1 MSDDSRLQGKIKRQI
16 TRFAG
21 RLTDGWAKPLRRLV
35 GQMLYGIQ
43 AAEDVKVS
51 NIARS
56 LNEAIPLIKTENRLC
71 RNLAATDLTDRINR
85 FLVWEGAGRVD
96 ADTVLALD
104 LGDLRK
110 EYAKAMEHLATVR
123 DGSTGELAKGY
134 WLCEVIAAHPYGER
148 ILPLYGELY
157 SCEAEGFES
166 ENAEMLRAIERVSQA
181 TDKRGIWAIDRG
193 GDRRKILIPMLDQQL
208 RFVVRQDGDR
218 HILLP
223 GGRKCAVEE
232 AARWC
237 ATDLERLVEVERDGR
252 RTRLLLRLGS
262 MEVRL
267 PERTYTPLWLTVIR
281 GFGLKPIL
289 LLTNVTPAKDREHAT
304 WIADVYLTR
313 WKCEEA
319 YRFVK
324 QAYRL
329 EDVRVRSYVALRNM
343 YALVTA
349 VLYFVSVVIGTKAK
363 LSLIFKRV
371 CEKAKRFY
379 EIASFYQYAVADGIH
394 RLLFGSPGGPAP
406 PPPPSD
412 PGQLLLAF
420 AKPPT

>member
-1 MSDDSRLQGKIKRQI
+1 MSDDSRLRGKIKGQI

-21 RLTDGWAKPLRRLV
+21 RLTEGWAKPLGRFV
-35 GQMLYGIQ
+35 GQMLYGLQ
-43 AAEDVKVS
+43 AAQDVKVS

-71 RNLAATDLTDRINR
+71 RNLAREDLSDRINR
-85 FLVWEGAGRVD
+85 FLVWEGAGAVD

-110 EYAKAMEHLATVR
+110 TYARKMEHLATVR
-123 DGSTGELAKGY
+123 DGSTGELAPGY

-157 SCEAEGFES
+157 SAAAEGFQS
-166 ENAEMLRAIERVSQA
+166 ENAEMLRAIARVSQA
-181 TDKRGIWAIDRG
+181 TDRRGIWAIDRG
-193 GDRRKILIPMLDQQL
+193 GDRREILKPLIDGRL

-218 HILLP
+218 HVLLP
-223 GGRKCAVEE
+223 GGRTCAVAE

-237 ATDLERLVEVERDGR
+237 VTDVERSVEVERDGR
-252 RTRLLLRLGS
+252 RTRLTLHLGS
-262 MEVRL
+262 MPVRL
-267 PERTYTPLWLTVIR
+267 PERSYTPLWLVVIR
-281 GFGLKPIL
+281 GFGEKPIL
-289 LLTNVTPAKDREHAT
+289 LLTNVAPTPDREHAT
-304 WIADVYLTR
+304 WIGEVYLTR

-329 EDVRVRSYVALRNM
+329 EDVRVRRYVALRNV

-349 VLYFVSVVIGTKAK
+349 VLYFVSVVIGAKAK
-363 LSLIFKRV
+363 LNLIFKRV

-379 EIASFYQYAVADGIH
+379 EIATFYQYAVADGIH
-394 RLLFGSPGGPAP
+394 RLLFGSPGGPLP
-406 PPPPSD
+406 PPPPPD
-412 PGQLLLAF
+412 PGQLVLAF
-420 AKPPT
+420 AKPPP

>member
-1 MSDDSRLQGKIKRQI
+1 MSDDSRLGGKIKAQI

-56 LNEAIPLIKTENRLC
+56 LNEPIPLIKTENRLC
-71 RNLAATDLTDRINR
+71 RNLARADLTDRINR
-85 FLVWEGAGRVD
+85 FLVWEGAGIVD

-193 GDRRKILIPMLDQQL
+193 GDRRKILIPLLDQQL

-223 GGRKCAVEE
+223 GGRKCAVGE

-237 ATDLERLVEVERDGR
+237 ATDLERIVEVERDGR
-252 RTRLLLRLGS
+252 RTRLSLRLGS

-289 LLTNVTPAKDREHAT
+289 LLTNVAPAKDREHAT

-349 VLYFVSVVIGTKAK
+349 ALYFVSVVIGTKAK

-379 EIASFYQYAVADGIH
+379 EIATFYQYAVADGIH

>member
-21 RLTDGWAKPLRRLV
+21 RLTEGWAKPLRRLV

-123 DGSTGELAKGY
+123 DGSTGELANGY

-148 ILPLYGELY
+148 IMPLYGELY

-237 ATDLERLVEVERDGR
+237 ATDVERIVEVERDGR
-252 RTRLLLRLGS
+252 RTRLSLRLGS

-289 LLTNVTPAKDREHAT
+289 LLTNVAPAKDREHAT

-349 VLYFVSVVIGTKAK
+349 VLYFVSVVIGAKAK

-379 EIASFYQYAVADGIH
+379 EIATFYQYAVADGIH
-394 RLLFGSPGGPAP
+394 RLLFGSPGGPLP

-412 PGQLLLAF
+412 PDQLLLAF
-420 AKPPT
+420 AKPPI

>member
-1 MSDDSRLQGKIKRQI
+1 MGEDSRLEGKIKSQI
-16 TRFAG
+16 TRFAS
-21 RLTDGWAKPLRRLV
+21 RLTDGWAKPQRRFV
-35 GQMLYGIQ
+35 GEMLYGLQ

-56 LNEAIPLIKTENRLC
+56 LAEKVRLIKTENRLC
-71 RNLAATDLTDRINR
+71 RNLAQTDLTDRINR
-85 FLVWEGAGRVD
+85 YLTWEGAGAVQ

-123 DGSTGELAKGY
+123 DGSTGALARGY
-134 WLCEVIAAHPYGER
+134 WLCEVIAAHPYGDR
-148 ILPLYGELY
+148 IVPLYGELY
-157 SCEAEGFES
+157 SCAAEGFES
-166 ENAEMLRAIERVSQA
+166 ENAVLLRAIERVSQA
-181 TDKRGIWAIDRG
+181 TGGRGIWAMDRG
-193 GDRRKILIPMLDQQL
+193 GDRREILIPLLDRRL
-208 RFVVRQDGDR
+208 RFVVRSQGDR
-218 HILLP
+218 HVVLP
-223 GGRKCAVEE
+223 GGRKCAVRE

-237 ATDLERLVEVERDGR
+237 ATDTERVVEVERDGR
-252 RTRLLLRLGS
+252 RTRLVLRLGA

-267 PERTYTPLWLTVIR
+267 PECRYTPLHLVVIR
-281 GFGLKPIL
+281 GFGPEPIL
-289 LLTNVTPAKDREHAT
+289 LLTNLTPGSGRNYAT
-304 WIADVYLTR
+304 FVADVYLTR

-329 EDVRVRSYVALRNM
+329 EDVRVRSYVALRNVF
-343 YALVTA
+343 ALVLA
-349 VLYFVSVVIGTKAK
+349 VLYFVSVVIGAKAK
-363 LSLIFKRV
+363 LNLIFKQV

-379 EIASFYQYAVADGIH
+379 EIATFYQYAVADGIH
-394 RLLFGSPGGPAP
+394 RLLFGSPSGPAP

-412 PGQLLLAF
+412 PGQLVLAF

>member
-71 RNLAATDLTDRINR
+71 RNLARADLTDRINR
-85 FLVWEGAGRVD
+85 FLVWEGAGMVD

-193 GDRRKILIPMLDQQL
+193 GDRRKILIPLLDQQL

-237 ATDLERLVEVERDGR
+237 ATDLERVVEVERDGR

-281 GFGLKPIL
+281 GFGQEPIL
-289 LLTNVTPAKDREHAT
+289 LLTNVAPAKDREHAA

-324 QAYRL
+324 QAYQL

-379 EIASFYQYAVADGIH
+379 EIATFYQYAVADGIH